1 MSLLDLA
8 VLCDMFRNAPLNP
21 RHGVTSAP
29 IMPAKNNLFLSALV
43 ICVLVLSVVV
53 CASGQSI
60 DNYEPGPD
68 SKVQPNVPKGEVMK
82 FTFANSRI
90 FPGTTRDYW
99 IYVPAQYK
107 PEKPACVLITQDG
120 IKYQSPIVLDNL
132 ISRNEVPVIIGVF
145 ITPGIMKAAD
155 GTKALDRFNRS
166 YEYDGLGDNYAR
178 FLLEELLPEVQTK
191 KTSDGRAIRLS
202 NDGNDR
208 MIAGESSGAIAAF
221 TAAWERPD
229 AFSRVFSNIGT
240 YVDLRGGM
248 RYPSLIRKYEPKLI
262 RIYMQDG
269 SSDLNIYAGD
279 WWMANQTMER
289 ALTFSGYEVN
299 HVWGDGAHNGK
310 HATAIFPD
318 ALRWLWKDWPN
329 KVNKGSSQ
337 NQTQKDTLIP
347 GEDWQL
353 VSEGY
358 QTTANAAVDAQ
369 GEVFFSDIAAKR
381 AFKIQLDGKVAP
393 YNAKPSGQAIK
404 ITPRRNTKIVIDSK
418 EKGSPAP
425 PVDLEFNLVTSPSGN
440 TYFTEPGLEGASK
453 VWLIKPK
460 SQQIVVDSGLT
471 HASGIAISPD
481 KTLLYVADQASHWVY
496 SYQIQA
502 DGTLTNKQRYYWL
515 HSLDSMDQS
524 DARGMTVD
532 RDGRLYVATPMGI
545 QICDQVGRV
554 QAIITTPN
562 GKVSSLTFGGENFDM
577 LYATSGDKVYR
588 RKLKVKGAP
597 AWAEPIKPATP
608 RL

>member
-1 MSLLDLA
+1 MSLA
-8 VLCDMFRNAPLNP
+8 QTQRF
-21 RHGVTSAP
+21 
-29 IMPAKNNLFLSALV
+29 
-43 ICVLVLSVVV
+43 
-53 CASGQSI
+53 
-60 DNYEPGPD
+60 
-68 SKVQPNVPKGEVMK
+68 QPNVPKGEVLK
-82 FTFANSRI
+82 FTFANSKI

-99 IYVPAQYK
+99 IYVPAQYT
-107 PEKPACVLITQDG
+107 PDKPACLLVTQDG
-120 IKYQSPIVLDNL
+120 IKYQSPVVLDNL
-132 ISRNEVPVIIGVF
+132 IARKEVPVIIGVF
-145 ITPGIMKAAD
+145 ITPGVMKAAD

-166 YEYDGLGDNYAR
+166 YEYDGLGNNYVH

-191 KTSDGRAIRLS
+191 KTTDGRAIRLS

-248 RYPSLIRKYEPKLI
+248 RYPGLIRKYEPKPI

-289 ALTFSGYEVN
+289 AFTFAGYEVN

-329 KVNKGSSQ
+329 KVTKGSSQ
-337 NQTQKDTLIP
+337 NQTLKDTLAAA
-347 GEDWQL
+347 EDWQ
-353 VSEGY
+353 VVADGY
-358 QTTANAAVDAQ
+358 QTTANASVNEQ
-369 GEVFFSDIAAKR
+369 GEVLFSDIAANKT
-381 AFKIQLDGKVAP
+381 FKIQLDGKVAP
-393 YNAKPSGQAIK
+393 FNPTSLKGQTIK
-404 ITPRRNTKIVIDSK
+404 ITSRKNIKIAFDSK
-418 EKGSPAP
+418 DKHNQIEPGDS
-425 PVDLEFNLVTSPSGN
+425 EFNLVTSPNGN
-440 TYFTEPGLEGASK
+440 SYFTAFDGTSK
-453 VWLIKPK
+453 VWLLKPR
-460 SQQIVVDSGLT
+460 SQQVVVDSGLI
-471 HASGIAISPD
+471 HAAGIAMSPD
-481 KTLLYVADQASHWVY
+481 KTLLYVADQESHWVY
-496 SYQIQA
+496 SYQIQP
-502 DGTLTNKQRYYWL
+502 DGTLSNKQRYYWL
-515 HSLDSMDQS
+515 HSPDSMDQS
-524 DARGMTVD
+524 DARGMAVD
-532 RDGRLYVATPMGI
+532 RDGRLYVATALGI

-562 GKVSSLTFGGENFDM
+562 GKVSSLTFGGENFDT
-577 LYATSGDKVYR
+577 LYATAGDKVYR

-597 AWAEPIKPATP
+597 AWAAPIKPATP

>member
-1 MSLLDLA
+1 
-8 VLCDMFRNAPLNP
+8 
-21 RHGVTSAP
+21 
-29 IMPAKNNLFLSALV
+29 MPAKNNLSLSVLV
-43 ICVLVLSVVV
+43 ICALVLSFVIN
-53 CASGQSI
+53 ATAQSI

-68 SKVQPNVPKGEVMK
+68 SKVQPNAPKGEVLK
-82 FTFANSRI
+82 FTFANSKI

-99 IYVPAQYK
+99 IYVPVQYK
-107 PEKPACVLITQDG
+107 PEKPACVLVTQDG

-132 ISRNEVPVIIGVF
+132 IAKNEVPVIIGVF
-145 ITPGIMKAAD
+145 VTPGVMKAVD

-202 NDGNDR
+202 NEGNDR

-248 RYPSLIRKYEPKLI
+248 RYPTLIRKYEPKPI
-262 RIYMQDG
+262 RIFMQDG

-289 ALTFSGYEVN
+289 ALTFAGYEVN

-329 KVNKGSSQ
+329 KVGKGSSQ

-358 QTTANAAVDAQ
+358 QTTANSSVNEQ
-369 GEVFFSDIAAKR
+369 GEVFFSDLAAKKI
-381 AFKIQLDGKVAP
+381 FKIGLDGKVTP
-393 YNAKPSGQAIK
+393 YNAKSSNGQTIK
-404 ITPRRNTKIVIDSK
+404 ITSRRNTKLVFDSK
-418 EKGSPAP
+418 EKPSLVEPS
-425 PVDLEFNLVTSPSGN
+425 DFEFNLVTSANGN
-440 TYFTEPGLEGASK
+440 TYFTDAGSDVASK
-453 VWLIKPK
+453 VWLIRPK
-460 SQQIVVDSGLT
+460 SQQLAVDSGLI
-471 HASGIAISPD
+471 HATGIAVSPD
-481 KTLLYVADQASHWVY
+481 KTLLYVADQGSHWVY
-496 SYQIQA
+496 SYQIQP
-502 DGTLTNKQRYYWL
+502 DGTLKNKQRYYWL

-562 GKVSSLTFGGENFDM
+562 GKVTSLTFGGVNFDV
-577 LYATSGDKVYR
+577 LYALSGDKVYR

>member
-1 MSLLDLA
+1 ML
-8 VLCDMFRNAPLNP
+8 
-21 RHGVTSAP
+21 
-29 IMPAKNNLFLSALV
+29 AKNNLFLSVSV
-43 ICVLVLSVVV
+43 ICALVLSFMV
-53 CASGQSI
+53 CAAAQST

-82 FTFANSRI
+82 FTFANSKI

-120 IKYQSPIVLDNL
+120 IKYQAPIVLDNL
-132 ISRNEVPVIIGVF
+132 ISRNEVPIIIGVF
-145 ITPGIMKAAD
+145 ITPGVMKAAD

-191 KTSDGRAIRLS
+191 KTNDGRAIRLS

-248 RYPSLIRKYEPKLI
+248 RYPTLIRKYEPKPI

-289 ALTFSGYEVN
+289 ALTFAGYEVN

-329 KVNKGSSQ
+329 KVSKGSSQ

-353 VSEGY
+353 VAEGY
-358 QTTANAAVDAQ
+358 QTTANASVNAQ
-369 GEVFFSDIAAKR
+369 GEVFFTDIAAKKP
-381 AFKIQLDGKVAP
+381 FKIQLDGKVVP
-393 YNAKPSGQAIK
+393 FNPKLDGQMSSRIN
-404 ITPRRNTKIVIDSK
+404 PKIVFPLTRPRSK
-418 EKGSPAP
+418 IGP
-425 PVDLEFNLVTSPSGN
+425 DDYEFNVLTVPNRN
-440 TYFTEPGLEGASK
+440 TYFTSFGIGERSK
-453 VWLIKPK
+453 VWLLRPNG
-460 SQQIVVDSGLT
+460 QQIVLDSELIHVG
-471 HASGIAISPD
+471 GIAISPD
-481 KTLLYVADQASHWVY
+481 KTLLYVADRESHWVY
-496 SYQIQA
+496 SYQIQP

-515 HSLDSMDQS
+515 HSPDSMDQS
-524 DARGMTVD
+524 DARGMAVD
-532 RDGRLYVATPMGI
+532 RDGRLYVATAMGI

-554 QAIITTPN
+554 QAIIRTPN
-562 GKVSSLTFGGENFDM
+562 GKVSSLTFGGENFDT
-577 LYATSGDKVYR
+577 LFATSGDKIYR

>member
-1 MSLLDLA
+1 ML
-8 VLCDMFRNAPLNP
+8 
-21 RHGVTSAP
+21 
-29 IMPAKNNLFLSALV
+29 AKNNLTVSVVL
-43 ICVLVLSVVV
+43 ICALVLSFVV
-53 CASGQSI
+53 CATAQSI

-68 SKVQPNVPKGEVMK
+68 SKVQPNVPKGEVLK
-82 FTFANSRI
+82 FTFANSKI

-99 IYVPAQYK
+99 IYVPAQYTPDK
-107 PEKPACVLITQDG
+107 AACVLITQDG
-120 IKYQSPIVLDNL
+120 IKYQSPVVLDNL
-132 ISRNEVPVIIGVF
+132 IAKKEVPVIIGVF

-191 KTSDGRAIRLS
+191 KTTDGRSIRLS

-248 RYPSLIRKYEPKLI
+248 RYPTLIRKYEPKPI
-262 RIYMQDG
+262 RIFMQDG

-289 ALTFSGYEVN
+289 AFTFAGYDVN
-299 HVWGDGAHNGK
+299 HIWGDGAHNGK

-329 KVNKGSSQ
+329 KVTKGNSQ
-337 NQTQKDTLIP
+337 NQTLKDTLVS

-353 VSEGY
+353 VAEGY
-358 QTTANAAVDAQ
+358 QTTANASVNEQ
-369 GEVFFSDIAAKR
+369 GEVLFSDIAANKT
-381 AFKIQLDGKVAP
+381 FKIQLDGKVALLNP
-393 YNAKPSGQAIK
+393 TSLKGQTIK
-404 ITPRRNTKIVIDSK
+404 ITSRKNIKIAFDSK
-418 EKGSPAP
+418 DKHSQ
-425 PVDLEFNLVTSPSGN
+425 VDPGDSEFNIVTGPNGN
-440 TYFTEPGLEGASK
+440 TYFTALDGTSK
-453 VWLIKPK
+453 VWLLKPK
-460 SQQIVVDSGLT
+460 SQQVVVDSGLI

-481 KTLLYVADQASHWVY
+481 KTLLYVADQESHWIY
-496 SYQIQA
+496 SYQIQP
-502 DGTLTNKQRYYWL
+502 DGTLSNKQKFYWL
-515 HSLDSMDQS
+515 HSPDSIDQS
-524 DARGMTVD
+524 DARGMAVD
-532 RDGRLYVATPMGI
+532 RDGRLYVATALGI

-554 QAIITTPN
+554 QAIVTTPN
-562 GKVSSLTFGGENFDM
+562 GKVSSLTFGGANLDT
-577 LYATSGDKVYR
+577 LYATSGDKIYR

>member
-1 MSLLDLA
+1 
-8 VLCDMFRNAPLNP
+8 
-21 RHGVTSAP
+21 
-29 IMPAKNNLFLSALV
+29 MPAKNNLLGSVLLICALALSCL
-43 ICVLVLSVVV
+43 I
-53 CASGQSI
+53 CASAQSI

-68 SKVQPNVPKGEVMK
+68 SKVQPNVPKGEVLK
-82 FTFANSRI
+82 FTFANSKI

-99 IYVPAQYK
+99 IYVPAQYT
-107 PEKPACVLITQDG
+107 PDKPACLLVTQDG
-120 IKYQSPIVLDNL
+120 IKYQSPVVLDNL
-132 ISRNEVPVIIGVF
+132 IARKEVPVIIGVF
-145 ITPGIMKAAD
+145 ITPGVMKAAD

-166 YEYDGLGDNYAR
+166 YEYDGLGDNYVR

-191 KTSDGRAIRLS
+191 KTTDGRAIRLS

-229 AFSRVFSNIGT
+229 AFSRVLSNIGT

-248 RYPSLIRKYEPKLI
+248 RYPSLIRKYEPKPI

-289 ALTFSGYEVN
+289 AFTFAGYEVN

-329 KVNKGSSQ
+329 KVTKGSSQ
-337 NQTQKDTLIP
+337 NQTLKDTLAP
-347 GEDWQL
+347 SEDWQ
-353 VSEGY
+353 VVAAEY
-358 QTTANAAVDAQ
+358 QTTANASVNEQ
-369 GEVFFSDIAAKR
+369 GEVFFSDIAANKT
-381 AFKIQLDGKVAP
+381 FKIQLDGKVTP
-393 YNAKPSGQAIK
+393 FNPTSLKGQTIK
-404 ITPRRNTKIVIDSK
+404 ITSRKNIKIAFDSK
-418 EKGSPAP
+418 EKHNLIEPGDS
-425 PVDLEFNLVTSPSGN
+425 EFNLVTSPNGN
-440 TYFTEPGLEGASK
+440 SYFTAFDGTSK
-453 VWLIKPK
+453 VWLLKPR
-460 SQQIVVDSGLT
+460 SQQVMVDSGLI
-471 HASGIAISPD
+471 HASGIAMSPD
-481 KTLLYVADQASHWVY
+481 KTLLYVADQESHWVY
-496 SYQIQA
+496 SYQIQP
-502 DGTLTNKQRYYWL
+502 DGTLSNKQRYYWL
-515 HSLDSMDQS
+515 HSPDSMDQS
-524 DARGMTVD
+524 DARSMAVD
-532 RDGRLYVATPMGI
+532 RDGRLYVATALGI

-562 GKVSSLTFGGENFDM
+562 GKVSSLTFGGENFDT
-577 LYATSGDKVYR
+577 LYATAGDKVYR

-597 AWAEPIKPATP
+597 AWAAPIKPATP

>member
-1 MSLLDLA
+1 ML
-8 VLCDMFRNAPLNP
+8 
-21 RHGVTSAP
+21 
-29 IMPAKNNLFLSALV
+29 AKNNLTVSVVL
-43 ICVLVLSVVV
+43 ICALVLSFVV
-53 CASGQSI
+53 CATAQSI

-68 SKVQPNVPKGEVMK
+68 SKVQPNVPKGEVLK
-82 FTFANSRI
+82 FTFANSKI

-99 IYVPAQYK
+99 IYVPAQYTPDK
-107 PEKPACVLITQDG
+107 AACVLITQDG
-120 IKYQSPIVLDNL
+120 IKYQSPVVLDNL
-132 ISRNEVPVIIGVF
+132 IAKKEVPVIIGVF

-191 KTSDGRAIRLS
+191 KTTDGRSIRLS

-221 TAAWERPD
+221 TAAWERPG

-248 RYPSLIRKYEPKLI
+248 RYPTLIRKYEPKPI
-262 RIYMQDG
+262 RIFMQDG

-289 ALTFSGYEVN
+289 AFTFAGYDVN
-299 HVWGDGAHNGK
+299 HIWGDGAHNGK

-329 KVNKGSSQ
+329 KVTKGNSQ
-337 NQTQKDTLIP
+337 NQTLKDTLVP

-353 VSEGY
+353 VAEGY
-358 QTTANAAVDAQ
+358 QTTANASVNEQ
-369 GEVFFSDIAAKR
+369 GEVLFSDIAANKT
-381 AFKIQLDGKVAP
+381 FKIQLDGKVALLNP
-393 YNAKPSGQAIK
+393 TSLKGQTIK
-404 ITPRRNTKIVIDSK
+404 ITSRKNIKIAFDSK
-418 EKGSPAP
+418 DKHSQ
-425 PVDLEFNLVTSPSGN
+425 VDPGDSEFNIVTGPNGN
-440 TYFTEPGLEGASK
+440 TYFTALDGTSK
-453 VWLIKPK
+453 VWLLKPK
-460 SQQIVVDSGLT
+460 SQQVVVDSGLI

-481 KTLLYVADQASHWVY
+481 KTLLYVADQESHWIY
-496 SYQIQA
+496 SYQIQP
-502 DGTLTNKQRYYWL
+502 DGTLSNKQKFYWL
-515 HSLDSMDQS
+515 HSPDSIDQS
-524 DARGMTVD
+524 DARGMAVD
-532 RDGRLYVATPMGI
+532 RDGRLYVATALGI

-554 QAIITTPN
+554 QAIVTTPN
-562 GKVSSLTFGGENFDM
+562 GKVSSLTFGGENLDT
-577 LYATSGDKVYR
+577 LYATSGDKIYR

-597 AWAEPIKPATP
+597 AWLAPIKPATP

>member
-1 MSLLDLA
+1 ML
-8 VLCDMFRNAPLNP
+8 
-21 RHGVTSAP
+21 
-29 IMPAKNNLFLSALV
+29 AKNNLTVSVVL
-43 ICVLVLSVVV
+43 ICALVLSFVV
-53 CASGQSI
+53 CATAQSI

-68 SKVQPNVPKGEVMK
+68 SKVQPNVPKGEVLK
-82 FTFANSRI
+82 FTFANSKI

-99 IYVPAQYK
+99 IYVPAQYTPDK
-107 PEKPACVLITQDG
+107 AACVLITQDG
-120 IKYQSPIVLDNL
+120 IKYQSPVVLDNL
-132 ISRNEVPVIIGVF
+132 IAKKEVPVIIGVF

-191 KTSDGRAIRLS
+191 KTTDGRSIRLS

-248 RYPSLIRKYEPKLI
+248 RYPTLIRKYEPKPI
-262 RIYMQDG
+262 RIFMQDG

-289 ALTFSGYEVN
+289 AFTFAGYDVN
-299 HVWGDGAHNGK
+299 HIWGDGAHNGK

-329 KVNKGSSQ
+329 KVTKGNSQ
-337 NQTQKDTLIP
+337 NQTLKDTLVS

-353 VSEGY
+353 VAEGY
-358 QTTANAAVDAQ
+358 QTTANASVNEQ
-369 GEVFFSDIAAKR
+369 GEVLFSDIAANKT
-381 AFKIQLDGKVAP
+381 FKIQLDGKVALLNP
-393 YNAKPSGQAIK
+393 TSLKGQTIK
-404 ITPRRNTKIVIDSK
+404 ITSRKNIKIAFDSK
-418 EKGSPAP
+418 DKHSQ
-425 PVDLEFNLVTSPSGN
+425 VDPGDSEFNIVTGPNGN
-440 TYFTEPGLEGASK
+440 TYFTALDGTSK
-453 VWLIKPK
+453 VWLLKPK
-460 SQQIVVDSGLT
+460 SQQVVVDSGLI

-481 KTLLYVADQASHWVY
+481 KTLLYVADQESHWIY
-496 SYQIQA
+496 SYQIQP
-502 DGTLTNKQRYYWL
+502 DGTLSNKQKFYWL
-515 HSLDSMDQS
+515 HSPDSIDQS
-524 DARGMTVD
+524 DARGMAVD
-532 RDGRLYVATPMGI
+532 RDGRLYVATALGI

-554 QAIITTPN
+554 QAIVTTPN
-562 GKVSSLTFGGENFDM
+562 GKVSSLTFGGENLDT
-577 LYATSGDKVYR
+577 LYATSGDKIYR

-597 AWAEPIKPATP
+597 AWLAPIKPATP